1 MLFCASSTVSCLT
14 RLHGGTQDKGIRNDN
29 GEMEKAGFYDYTL
42 TSQAV
47 VKIDSFIGK
56 VVLVINTAAG
66 CGFTPQYV
74 PIEQLYRDYHDKGPQ
89 VEIEHFVPDSRK
101 NGGAYVSTMG
111 LLTAISPALQTLM
124 FTDGTIIE
132 LDDITAI
139 ESPLFNTVE
148 DI

>member
-101 NGGAYVSTMG
+101 NGGAYE
-111 LLTAISPALQTLM
+111 
-124 FTDGTIIE
+124 II
-132 LDDITAI
+132 
-139 ESPLFNTVE
+139 
-148 DI
+148 